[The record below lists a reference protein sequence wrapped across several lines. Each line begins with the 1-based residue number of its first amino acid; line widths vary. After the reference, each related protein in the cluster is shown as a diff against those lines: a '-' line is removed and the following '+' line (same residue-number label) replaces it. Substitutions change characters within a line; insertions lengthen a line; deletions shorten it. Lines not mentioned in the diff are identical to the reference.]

1 MKKYWILGTLL
12 CCAIAAA
19 GTAFWMKDAASP
31 MPAMMAEA
39 EKNLTPEE
47 KAEHIVSH
55 MTDAQKIGQLM
66 MIGIQGTT
74 LDTDAKY
81 MLTAFPNGN
90 VIFFDRNMENPQ
102 QVKTLIGDIQKTVKT
117 ETGLPAFIG
126 IDQEGGQV
134 MRMRSYL
141 PDMPAADILG
151 QGTTEE
157 ARTWAVKTGTALK
170 DLGFNLNFAPVVDL
184 NGAYQRSYGKTPEEV
199 VPFAKA
205 VIAGYGEAGIRTS
218 LKHFPGIGKV
228 KTDPHIDGDVVHID
242 RETLDKED
250 GKPYRD
256 LIPGLDPQKTFIM
269 VSNVT
274 FPELDPSGPACL
286 SKTIMTDILRNSY
299 GYKGLILSDDMEMGA
314 MAKHYAFSEM
324 GVKAIEAGADIILV
338 CHEYSHMQ
346 EVYNGLLK
354 AYQNGTLDKKLVD
367 EKVRQVV
374 LAKLSLME

>member
-12 CCAIAAA
+12 CCAVAAA

-39 EKNLTPEE
+39 EKNLTTGE
-47 KAEHIVSH
+47 KAERIVSQ
-55 MTDAQKIGQLM
+55 MTDAQKIGQLI

-74 LDTDAKY
+74 LDSDARY

-90 VIFFDRNMENPQ
+90 VIFFDRNMDNLE
-102 QVKTLIGDIQKTVKT
+102 QVKTLTGEIQKTVKE

-141 PDMPAADILG
+141 PDMPAAAVLG
-151 QGTTEE
+151 QGATED
-157 ARTWAVKTGTALK
+157 AKAWAVKTGTELK
-170 DLGFNLNFAPVVDL
+170 NLGFNLNFAPVVDL

-205 VIAGYGEAGIRTS
+205 VIAGYDEAGIHTT

-228 KTDPHIDGDVVHID
+228 RTDPHIDGDVVHID
-242 RETLDKED
+242 RETLDRED
-250 GKPYRD
+250 GKPYRE
-256 LIPGLDPQKTFIM
+256 LIPELNPEKTFIM

-286 SKTIMTDILRNSY
+286 SKTIMTDILRNDY

-314 MAKHYAFSEM
+314 MAKHYTFSEM
-324 GVKAIEAGADIILV
+324 GVRAIEAGADIVLV

-354 AYQNGTLDKKLVD
+354 AYRDGTLDKKLVD
-367 EKVRQVV
+367 EKVRRIIRV
-374 LAKLSLME
+374 KLSLS